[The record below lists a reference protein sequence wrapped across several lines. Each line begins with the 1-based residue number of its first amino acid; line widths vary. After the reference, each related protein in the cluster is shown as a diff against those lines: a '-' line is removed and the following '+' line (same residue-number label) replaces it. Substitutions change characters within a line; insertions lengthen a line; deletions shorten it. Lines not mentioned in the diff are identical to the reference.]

1 MIGSGGKPG
10 LAESYTEC
18 LLMLAGVSNLQ
29 ENGLGD
35 WSTLLWYM
43 EAQTAMTLIL
53 TIEMS
58 RVYYMLT

>member
-1 MIGSGGKPG
+1 MIGSRGKPG
-10 LAESYTEC
+10 PAESNTEC

-58 RVYYMLT
+58 

>member
-1 MIGSGGKPG
+1 MIGSRGKPG
-10 LAESYTEC
+10 PTESNTEC

-58 RVYYMLT
+58 